1 MKAGE
6 AIAKMFYFVLKINL
20 FEESPGSH
28 MVRLA
33 G

>member
-6 AIAKMFYFVLKINL
+6 AIARKFYFENKINCL
-20 FEESPGSH
+20 EESPGSH